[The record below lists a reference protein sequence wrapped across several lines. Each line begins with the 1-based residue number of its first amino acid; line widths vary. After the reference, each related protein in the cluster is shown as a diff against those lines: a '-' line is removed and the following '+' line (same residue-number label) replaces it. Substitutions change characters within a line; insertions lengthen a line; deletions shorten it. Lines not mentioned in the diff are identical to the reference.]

1 MRFSKIYISRM
12 LAGDERVV
20 YEICYIP
27 DDIEATGTFA
37 TGSTD
42 LTSSTMLYRIFKL
55 FNEGRLLLNY
65 LPPYN
70 VHIDTNR
77 YRYIK
82 PDIHF
87 NRISSIDSWLR
98 KSNSDPTLLTKNEFI
113 ERFKHYA
120 QEINNYTF

>member
-1 MRFSKIYISRM
+1 
-12 LAGDERVV
+12 
-20 YEICYIP
+20 
-27 DDIEATGTFA
+27 
-37 TGSTD
+37 
-42 LTSSTMLYRIFKL
+42 MLYRIFKL
-55 FNEGRLLLNY
+55 FNEGRLLFSY

-70 VHIDTNR
+70 INIDTNR

-87 NRISSIDSWLR
+87 NRIDSINNWLR